1 MTKEIDFTKRDN
13 LIQEYTY
20 KYMEDYLLHTRGY
33 NGNGNINCLR
43 ASKHPKGTDKNASMG
58 LDKTTRELHCF
69 TCDSWIN
76 IFELVKED
84 TGLTTDKEIQNYLD
98 SMSYKDSSIKTN
110 KIVQNMTITPSP
122 VYSTKEIDK
131 LEINTDYNFTEIINQ
146 ANELVLK
153 NDKHDSLSMLG
164 YQYYTKRGLTEETI
178 KRFKLGVVNNINDVL
193 VNYDNL
199 KVMSKKADLYKYI
212 LPLLDEQ
219 GNCYNFIGE
228 IANRNE
234 IDDFNAKYRKIAS
247 GTGITTQLFN
257 EYYLKNNKLKTI
269 FITEGIYDTLSIE
282 QMGFNAIALIGVG
295 ATRLEQLLKYYKP
308 NVNLVIM
315 LDNDET
321 GLKMGATLIN
331 KLTNLNLENI
341 NFINGIDI
349 LKDYEKIATCK
360 DANDMLLKDSKTFK
374 DFLIANYKLVNANED
389 TQRLDNA
396 DVVNS
401 LNYFRNIENEPINI
415 LIKTGMDTLDKNLKG
430 GLRKALY
437 ILGAISNLGK
447 TAFLLQLADQI
458 ASLGQ
463 PVLYFSL
470 EMEKN
475 ELIARSIAR
484 TTYKQVGDK
493 TDKNNIPLA
502 STTFDILDNFNYK
515 NYSNDKKKIINTCID
530 IYENVAKNLHI
541 VSGFYKDKR
550 EERRYTI
557 NDIVKVV
564 NDYVK
569 YYEKTP
575 VIFLDYIQIL
585 APTDKTMT
593 DKQNI
598 DECVLKLKQLSNELE
613 TPIIAISSYNRD
625 NYYEP
630 ANVSAFKE
638 SGSIEYGADYI
649 FALQYEGIDNIY
661 YGTKLNSKGNSVP
674 IYATESEKKR
684 AVYDLIESY
693 NKDSKENGTPIPIQ
707 LKLLK
712 SRNSSKFNMTF
723 KLKARY
729 GYFKEDTEDFIID
742 NIEIPRVKAKVL

>member
-1 MTKEIDFTKRDN
+1 MTEKEINKRNEKID
-13 LIQEYTY
+13 
-20 KYMEDYLLHTRGY
+20 KYDKKYLLDYMQITRGY
-33 NGNGNINCLR
+33 NGKGKISCLNPE
-43 ASKHPKGTDKNASMG
+43 HQDKNPSMSYYE
-58 LDKTTRELHCF
+58 DINKMRCF
-69 TCDSWIN
+69 SCNAIYN
-76 IFELVKED
+76 IFDIVKLD
-84 TGLTTDKEIQNYLD
+84 TGLTTDKDIESYLKNQT
-98 SMSYKDSSIKTN
+98 YRQGN
-110 KIVQNMTITPSP
+110 KINIEDNDILVQNSTPSP
-122 VYSTKEIDK
+122 VQLIKQIPSV
-131 LEINTDYNFTEIINQ
+131 EINTDYNFTDKINQ

-178 KRFKLGVVNNINDVL
+178 KRFKLGVVNNINNVL

-199 KVMSKKADLYKYI
+199 IIKDKRIKTSLYLYT

-219 GNCYNFIGE
+219 GNCYNFVSE

-234 IDDFNAKYRKIAS
+234 IDEHNQKYRKLAS
-247 GTGITTQLFN
+247 ASGITTQILN
-257 EYYLKNNKLKTI
+257 EYYLKDSKLKTI
-269 FITEGIYDTLSIE
+269 FITEGIYDALSIE
-282 QMGFNAIALIGVG
+282 QMGFNAIALIGIG

-321 GLKMGATLIN
+321 GIKMVGTLIN
-331 KLTNLNLENI
+331 KLTNLNQENI

-374 DFLIANYKLVNANED
+374 EFLIANYKLVNANED

-401 LNYFRNIENEPINI
+401 LNYFRNIENEPTNI

-515 NYSNDKKKIINTCID
+515 NYSSDKKKIINTCID

-729 GYFKEDTEDFIID
+729 GYFKEDTEDFTLD
-742 NIEIPRVKAKVL
+742 NIEIPRIKAKVL